1 MAKST
6 KAIVLLS
13 GGLDSTLALKLMQ
26 DQGVDLLAVKYSSPF
41 CTCDQKGRCFALEVA
56 QKAGVPFKML
66 PKGLEYLK
74 VIRRPRYGHGRGI
87 NPCIDCRICMLKK
100 VKRVMEDAGAD
111 FVVTGEV
118 LGQRPMSQHRRAMDI
133 IERESGLQ
141 GLILRP
147 LSARFLPVTEVER
160 QGWIDREKLLSIR
173 GRSRKPQLK
182 LADDFNID
190 TFACAAGGCMLTQ
203 KQFAM
208 KVRDLFKYKTNV
220 TMNDMLLLK
229 TGRHFRFG
237 RNKIIVGRNNPENDF
252 LAARKQKTDL
262 MFEVPGC
269 GSPTTLLQGRK
280 SEEAIVFSARLTAFY
295 SDHQGTVVPVTYG
308 CGTMNRILMVEPLV
322 RADVDIYNITIKH
335 E

>member
-1 MAKST
+1 MTKLK

-13 GGLDSTLALKLMQ
+13 GGLDSTLALRLMQ
-26 DQGVDLLAVKYSSPF
+26 DQGIDLLAVKYSSPF

-56 QKAGVPFKML
+56 RNAGVPFKML
-66 PKGLEYLK
+66 PKGMEYLK
-74 VIRRPRYGHGRGI
+74 VIRNPRYGRGKGM
-87 NPCIDCRICMLKK
+87 NPCIDCRIFMLQK
-100 VKRVMEDAGAD
+100 VKTLMKETGAD

-118 LGQRPMSQHRRAMDI
+118 LGQRPMSQHRKAMDI

-147 LSARFLPVTEVER
+147 AQFLAVTEVER
-160 QGWIDREKLLSIR
+160 RGWIDREKLLSIR

-182 LADDFNID
+182 MAGDFNMD
-190 TFACAAGGCMLTQ
+190 TYACAAGGCMLTQ

-208 KVRDLFKYKTNV
+208 KVRDLLEHKTNV
-220 TMNDMLLLK
+220 TLNDILLLK

-237 RNKIIVGRNNPENDF
+237 RNKIIVGRNEEENDL

-280 SEEAIVFSARLTAFY
+280 SEEAIVFAARLTAFY
-295 SDHQGTVVPVTYG
+295 SDHQGTAVPVTYG
-308 CGTMNRILMVEPLV
+308 RSTMNRTLVVGPLS
-322 RADVDIYNITIKH
+322 RSESEIYNITLKRR
-335 E
+335 